1 MRIPNIDSIY
11 SNGSSLTAGGGLYH
25 TNIKNEYKKLY
36 NVYWEDEKKVTYPQ
50 YIADYFECSLT
61 HDGQSGSGA
70 PRLIRRTY
78 EHIQKIGIDKARKTL
93 FLFEI
98 TDPIHRIDFY
108 SNKIDDYMVV
118 NVRYDNDGEMNIVSA
133 HHTISPTDCKYPDSF
148 FKGEIEQ
155 DLWNYF
161 EKYHNPI
168 VYTNKFKGELVGLF
182 TFLEF
187 NNIPYFYMFENDTLK
202 SSHKYVYD
210 ILDKKRKVILEDE
223 GCHSSSHFCHRHKLT
238 IKDELN
244 GFTEDTHPGYFGY
257 KKFGETLNK
266 FIESRLQFI

>member
-50 YIADYFECSLT
+50 YVADYFECSLT

-98 TDPIHRIDFY
+98 T
-108 SNKIDDYMVV
+108 N
-118 NVRYDNDGEMNIVSA
+118 
-133 HHTISPTDCKYPDSF
+133 
-148 FKGEIEQ
+148 
-155 DLWNYF
+155 
-161 EKYHNPI
+161 
-168 VYTNKFKGELVGLF
+168 
-182 TFLEF
+182 
-187 NNIPYFYMFENDTLK
+187 
-202 SSHKYVYD
+202 
-210 ILDKKRKVILEDE
+210 
-223 GCHSSSHFCHRHKLT
+223 
-238 IKDELN
+238 
-244 GFTEDTHPGYFGY
+244 
-257 KKFGETLNK
+257 
-266 FIESRLQFI
+266 